1 MGGGFTT
8 TEPHPMRQI
17 SIDTM
22 SAFRIGLVL
31 LAFATLAGCATRKDA
46 VLPHGKQT
54 MSELWSE
61 YSGGPADDSLKDSAL
76 VKAREM
82 LRRPLTD
89 REASSALSR
98 NASYTRN
105 DENEI
110 DRQFKR
116 LPDPDLIMYVFPH
129 LAGRDPVPV
138 PGYSTVFPFY
148 SHVHYA
154 MPGERTEEY

>member
-1 MGGGFTT
+1 
-8 TEPHPMRQI
+8 MRQI

-22 SAFRIGLVL
+22 CAFRIGLVL
-31 LAFATLAGCATRKDA
+31 LAFATLSGCATRKDA

-61 YSGGPADDSLKDSAL
+61 YSVGPADGSPANRLAN
-76 VKAREM
+76 AREM

-89 REASSALSR
+89 REASLVLSR

-105 DENEI
+105 AANEI
-110 DRQFKR
+110 DGQFKR

-148 SHVHYA
+148 GHVHYA